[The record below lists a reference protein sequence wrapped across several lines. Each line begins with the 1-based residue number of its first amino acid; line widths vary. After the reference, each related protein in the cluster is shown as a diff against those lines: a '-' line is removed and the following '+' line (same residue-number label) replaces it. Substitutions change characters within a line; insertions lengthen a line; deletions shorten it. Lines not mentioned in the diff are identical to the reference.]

1 MAVLRKALVACGAL
15 LTGIAALAAN
25 AGAQD
30 APGVSKDEIKIGAF
44 GSLTGP
50 TYLYGKLTMNGVDAV
65 FHKVNEA
72 GGVNGRKLT
81 LVREDD
87 RCDPATAIGAVKR
100 LAYEDGVFAII
111 GGGCSNAALAARPE
125 IEKDKIPYNVFA
137 AVADGITDPVSH
149 YIYTTVLT
157 SSIESKA
164 QVQYAVQK
172 GAKRIAVVA
181 QHDAWGQSRYD
192 PLMQDLKTRGITPVA
207 DLEMTVE
214 DNDATTQALNIAQGQ
229 ADAVIMVLYYKPGA
243 VLVRSLN
250 KLGQDP
256 MLIGQT
262 GIADP
267 VAFTKQ
273 VDIPGATDKF
283 VTPAVVKYSPSD
295 PQVKDWVTLIK
306 QLFPN
311 DELSVFNLMGISAAQ
326 VMVEALKKAGPEPTR
341 EKYLDAMAHIKA
353 DTTAYAAPIECNDPV
368 SHQCNHTPAWLR
380 AAGDHAEIVDFTPS
394 K

>member
-1 MAVLRKALVACGAL
+1 MKSFRTTVAVLGAILCGAAL
-15 LTGIAALAAN
+15 LSGAARAE
-25 AGAQD
+25 D
-30 APGVSKDEIKIGAF
+30 APGVTKDQIKIGAF

-65 FHKVNEA
+65 FQKVNEA
-72 GGVNGRKLT
+72 GGINGRKLV

-100 LAYEDGVFAII
+100 LVYEDKVFVLT

-125 IEKDKIPYNVFA
+125 IEKDQIPYNVFA
-137 AVADGITDPVSH
+137 SVADGITDPVSK

-157 SSIESKA
+157 SSIESRA
-164 QVQYAVQK
+164 QVDFAIKK
-172 GAKRIAVVA
+172 GMKKIAVVS

-192 PLMQDLKTRGITPVA
+192 PLMAYLKEKGITPVV
-207 DLEMTVE
+207 DLEMTVD
-214 DNDATTQALNIAQGQ
+214 DNDATTQALKIAQAN
-229 ADAVIMVLYYKPGA
+229 ADAVMMVLYYKPGA
-243 VLVRSLN
+243 VLVRALN
-250 KLGQDP
+250 KLGQNP
-256 MLIGQT
+256 LLIGQT

-295 PQVKDWVTLIK
+295 PEVKDWVTLVK

-341 EKYLDAMAHIKA
+341 EKFLEAMGHIKVT
-353 DTTAYAAPIECNDPV
+353 TTAYAAPIECNDPV

-380 AAGDHAEIVDFTPS
+380 AAGDRAEVIDVDHMN
-394 K
+394 

>member
-1 MAVLRKALVACGAL
+1 MMAVGKRVIATLL
-15 LTGIAALAAN
+15 LTGAVFVTR
-25 AGAQD
+25 AGAED
-30 APGVSKDEIKIGAF
+30 VPGVTKDEIKIGSF

-65 FHKVNEA
+65 FHKVNQA
-72 GGVNGRKLT
+72 GGIHGRKLV

-100 LAYEDGVFAII
+100 LVFEHKVFILI
-111 GGGCSNAALAARPE
+111 GGGCSNATLAARPE
-125 IEKDKIPYNVFA
+125 IDKDQIPFHVFA
-137 AVADGITDPVSH
+137 SVADGITEPVSK

-157 SSIESKA
+157 ASIESRA
-164 QVQYAVQK
+164 QVQYAIEK
-172 GAKRIAVVA
+172 GAKKIAVVA

-192 PLMQDLKTRGITPVA
+192 PLMEDLKKHNVTPVL
-207 DLEMTVE
+207 DLEMTVD
-214 DNDATTQALNIAQGQ
+214 DNDATPQALKIAQTG
-229 ADAVIMVLYYKPGA
+229 ADAIIMLLYYKPGA
-243 VLVRSLN
+243 VLVRALN
-250 KLGQDP
+250 KLGQSP

-283 VTPAVVKYSPSD
+283 VTPAVVRYSPTD
-295 PQVKDWVTLIK
+295 PEVKDWVALVK

-311 DELSVFNLMGISAAQ
+311 DELSVYNLMGVSAAE
-326 VMVEALKKAGPEPTR
+326 VMVAALKQAGPELTR

-353 DTTAYAAPIECNDPV
+353 DTTAYAAPVVCNDPV
-368 SHQCNHTPAWLR
+368 SHQCNHSPAWMK
-380 AAGDHAEIVDFTPS
+380 AAGDHAEVIGVTTL